1 MVKQI
6 TGKEMAR
13 KLPKDHKD
21 FARALT
27 DAGMP
32 VVQIDY
38 KWERW
43 DARRSTKQDK
53 G

>member
-1 MVKQI
+1 MKQI

-13 KLPKDHKD
+13 KLPKDMKD

-38 KWERW
+38 KGERW
-43 DARRSTKQDK
+43 NERRSTKQNK

>member
-1 MVKQI
+1 MKKI
-6 TGKEMAR
+6 TGKEMTK
-13 KLPKDHKD
+13 KLPKDMKD

-38 KWERW
+38 KGERW
-43 DARRSTKQDK
+43 RKK
-53 G
+53 